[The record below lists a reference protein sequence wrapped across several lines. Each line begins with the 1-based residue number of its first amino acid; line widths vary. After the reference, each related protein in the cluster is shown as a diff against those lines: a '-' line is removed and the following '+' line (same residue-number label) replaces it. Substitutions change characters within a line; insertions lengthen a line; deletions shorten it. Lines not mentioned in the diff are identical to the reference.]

1 VPNPAKLKKGKFRK
15 LLGPNPLYFLSELF
29 GFLNE
34 SRKYLNVSD
43 GGHIENL
50 GLYELLRRKC
60 KFVVAIDGE
69 ADPNMQFGG
78 LITLIRFAEID
89 LGINIEIDLGDL
101 NKTASGFSRAH
112 FALGKIH
119 YPQAD
124 GEKPQT
130 GFLLYIKSSL
140 TGNESQPIQEYRLKN
155 PTFPHETTADQFFNE
170 AQFEAYRALGYHM
183 AGDLFSREIFSN
195 GGPAGIDDMFRGL
208 ADSLF
213 DQ

>member
-1 VPNPAKLKKGKFRK
+1 M
-15 LLGPNPLYFLSELF
+15 YFLSELF
-29 GFLNE
+29 GFIDE
-34 SRKYLNVSD
+34 KRKYLNVSD

-50 GLYELLRRKC
+50 GLYELLQRKC
-60 KFVVAIDGE
+60 KFIVAIDGE
-69 ADPNMQFGG
+69 ADPDMQFGG

-89 LGINIEIDLGDL
+89 LGIDIEIDPGDL
-101 NKTASGFSRAH
+101 KKTSSGFSRAH
-112 FALGKIH
+112 FALGKIR
-119 YPQAD
+119 YPQTD
-124 GEKPQT
+124 GGKPQT

-140 TGNESQPIQEYRLKN
+140 TGNESQPIQEYGFKN

-183 AGDLFSREIFSN
+183 AGDVFSQEIFVN
-195 GGPAGIDDMFRGL
+195 GMPEGIDDMFKGL